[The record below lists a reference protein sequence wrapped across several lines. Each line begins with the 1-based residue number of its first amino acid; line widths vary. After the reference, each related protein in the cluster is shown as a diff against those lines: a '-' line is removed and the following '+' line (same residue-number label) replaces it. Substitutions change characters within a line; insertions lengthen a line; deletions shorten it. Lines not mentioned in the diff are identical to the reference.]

1 MIFVTVGTQI
11 PFDRLIKILD
21 EVAPALGGE
30 EIIAQ
35 TSEKAQY
42 VPCNFKTVGFL
53 SPDEF
58 NNIFSRAR
66 LVVAHAGMGT
76 IISALRRAK
85 PIIVFPRKASLGE
98 HRNEHQL
105 ATAAEMRRL
114 GAVAV
119 AYDAEELR
127 HLLTSGLDLTPG
139 SISPSPSPAL
149 IDAIKDFI
157 G

>member
-11 PFDRLIKILD
+11 PFDRLIRILD
-21 EVAPALGGE
+21 EIAPALGGE

-35 TSEKAQY
+35 TSEKAGY
-42 VPCNFKTVGFL
+42 TPRNFKTVGFL
-53 SPDEF
+53 PPDKF
-58 NNIFSRAR
+58 NEIFDRAR

-76 IISALRRAK
+76 IISALRQSK
-85 PIIVFPRKASLGE
+85 PLIVFPRKASLGE

-119 AYDAEELR
+119 ANDADELR
-127 HLLTSGLDLTPG
+127 AMLTGGRDLTPG
-139 SISPSPSPAL
+139 TIAATPSPSLVA
-149 IDAIKDFI
+149 AVRDFI

>member
-21 EVAPALGGE
+21 EMAPALGDE

-35 TSEKAQY
+35 TSEKSTY
-42 VPCNFKTVGFL
+42 MPRNFKTVGFM

-58 NNIFSRAR
+58 NNIFKRAR

-76 IISALRRAK
+76 IISALRQAK
-85 PIIVFPRKASLGE
+85 PIIIFPRKASLGE

-119 AYDAEELR
+119 AYDAAELR
-127 HLLTSGLDLTPG
+127 QLLTGGRDLTPG
-139 SISPSPSPAL
+139 TISPAPSEPL
-149 IDAIKDFI
+149 IAAIRDFI